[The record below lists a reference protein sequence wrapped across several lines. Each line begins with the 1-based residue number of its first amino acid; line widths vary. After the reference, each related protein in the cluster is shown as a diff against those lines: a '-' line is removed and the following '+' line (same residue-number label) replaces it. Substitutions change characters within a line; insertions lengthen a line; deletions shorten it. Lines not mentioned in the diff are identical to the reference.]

1 MEKVTLDVKG
11 VNKGHY
17 TPGILSNGLL
27 FISGQLSLDMD
38 TRRVAQG
45 GVREHMKKALVNMG
59 RVLKAAGLTSDNVVQ
74 CRIYVAGM
82 ENWDD
87 INEEYAAFF
96 GEHKPA
102 RLVVSTNELHFGCM
116 VEIEAVAE
124 CPA

>member
-45 GVREHMKKALVNMG
+45 GVREHMKQALVNMG

-102 RLVVSTNELHFGCM
+102 RIVASTNELHFGCM